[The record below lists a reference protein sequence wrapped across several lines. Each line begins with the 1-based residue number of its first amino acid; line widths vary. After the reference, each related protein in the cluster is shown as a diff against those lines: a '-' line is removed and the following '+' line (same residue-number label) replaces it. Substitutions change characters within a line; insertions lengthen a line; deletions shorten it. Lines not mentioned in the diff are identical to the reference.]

1 MKHIK
6 LIKAAVLA
14 SAVFLAACAASGNTY
29 RASCG
34 YERIEQAESPEVV
47 RITESMSERY
57 PICPEVLQ
65 ALIFYESSNR
75 SFVVSRWGD
84 VGYMQ
89 VNPGWQQER
98 MDRLGVSDLTDGYGN
113 ILVGTDY
120 LMELCRKYGDISIAL
135 TAYNKGEEAADGTIS
150 PWEDEYSR
158 KILELSEKLERMHF
172 K

>member
-1 MKHIK
+1 
-6 LIKAAVLA
+6 
-14 SAVFLAACAASGNTY
+14 
-29 RASCG
+29 
-34 YERIEQAESPEVV
+34 
-47 RITESMSERY
+47 
-57 PICPEVLQ
+57 
-65 ALIFYESSNR
+65 
-75 SFVVSRWGD
+75 
-84 VGYMQ
+84 MQ
-89 VNPGWQQER
+89 VNPRWQQER